1 MKFVYISEMDEIEN
15 LFKQSDFSSE
25 NRGLE
30 SRIWNRLMEHHSVE
44 LTKEQAQAYLDEL
57 EDVELDK
64 ETLDKVAGGGHNP
77 GACQVKK
84 SQNKSWSN

>member
-1 MKFVYISEMDEIEN
+1 MK
-15 LFKQSDFSSE
+15 
-25 NRGLE
+25 
-30 SRIWNRLMEHHSVE
+30 HHSVE